1 MKVTPLVYE
10 RGTSDSLIVTTYN
23 LVHPKMTSS
32 IKRYWNIQGNNK
44 LVSYSLDLYY
54 DAEILNGQDPNTL
67 EAYITTDNG
76 ETWEKIS
83 NPINTKRDIANKK
96 ITIGNRD
103 NPITLTGDIIL
114 SSGNVANVSS
124 ISVAITGRKQ
134 VRVGPPN
141 RFTITYWNNN
151 NYPSDKF
158 FMILKTNQGVYF
170 DGMYSKKISTDSVQ
184 YIPVD
189 SLVYDNKKDEIILLI
204 QPLGPKEVRSFDLI
218 VKSALGTSFKSL
230 EPITFSVV
238 ALWVGGAILE
248 EYISNTVVAG
258 CYEVWRPVGQDES
271 LTDASL
277 KALKNS
283 LNDAVTMENGVKG
296 VAKKAAEEIVKKT
309 GRVALWPA
317 FLTKDIFD
325 CLSNTVRGI
334 KDYVNGNFDK
344 QEKELVKVT
353 SWDPN
358 AKEGPSG
365 YGAEGFISSTA
376 TMSYTIFFENKKE
389 ATAPAYQIVILDTL
403 EQNYP
408 NPFNPVTRI
417 KFSIPKRTRVELS
430 VYNILGEKVSEI
442 INSEIEAGKY
452 EYEFNAINLSSGVY
466 FYRLKTDDY
475 ISVKKMILI
484 K

>member
-83 NPINTKRDIANKK
+83 NPINTTRDIANKK
-96 ITIGNRD
+96 ITIGNGD

-248 EYISNTVVAG
+248 EYI
-258 CYEVWRPVGQDES
+258 
-271 LTDASL
+271 LT
-277 KALKNS
+277 
-283 LNDAVTMENGVKG
+283 
-296 VAKKAAEEIVKKT
+296 
-309 GRVALWPA
+309 
-317 FLTKDIFD
+317 
-325 CLSNTVRGI
+325 
-334 KDYVNGNFDK
+334 
-344 QEKELVKVT
+344 Q
-353 SWDPN
+353 
-358 AKEGPSG
+358 
-365 YGAEGFISSTA
+365 
-376 TMSYTIFFENKKE
+376 
-389 ATAPAYQIVILDTL
+389 
-403 EQNYP
+403 
-408 NPFNPVTRI
+408 
-417 KFSIPKRTRVELS
+417 
-430 VYNILGEKVSEI
+430 
-442 INSEIEAGKY
+442 
-452 EYEFNAINLSSGVY
+452 
-466 FYRLKTDDY
+466 
-475 ISVKKMILI
+475 
-484 K
+484 